1 MTSKQGYAA
10 DLQDYLGKRLRIRLN
25 AYRQITGKMV
35 GYDNYM
41 NIAMENVK
49 EIKKDGTEEMIGK
62 AMIRG
67 CNVVIW
73 ECIDKVNL
81 GA

>member
-1 MTSKQGYAA
+1 MS
-10 DLQDYLGKRLRIRLN
+10 DYLGKRLRIRLN
-25 AYRQITGKMV
+25 AYREIVGKMV

-41 NIAMENVK
+41 NIAMENTK
-49 EIKKDGTEEMIGK
+49 EIKKDGTEEEIGK
-62 AMIRG
+62 VMIRG
-67 CNVVIW
+67 CNIVIW

>member
-1 MTSKQGYAA
+1 
-10 DLQDYLGKRLRIRLN
+10 
-25 AYRQITGKMV
+25 MV

-41 NIAMENVK
+41 NIAMENTK
-49 EIKKDGTEEMIGK
+49 EIKKDGTEEEIGK
-62 AMIRG
+62 VMIRG
-67 CNVVIW
+67 CNIVIW